1 MELVVLYDPVCAVD
15 DGLDR
20 STELVALDH
29 LHIDDIHVGGNAECR
44 SGDRTGDG
52 GAVRVADLGI
62 VGKAGIADSYASF
75 ELGMR
80 WRNAA
85 IEYVNGHSL
94 TSGRVPVCLIE
105 RHVALI
111 DAIERE
117 GNRR

>member
-1 MELVVLYDPVCAVD
+1 MELVVLHDPVCAVD

-29 LHIDDIHVGGNAECR
+29 LHIDDIHVGCNAECR
-44 SGDRTGDG
+44 SCDRSCDG
-52 GAVRVADLGI
+52 GTVRVAGLGI

-80 WRNAA
+80 LRNAA
-85 IEYVNGHSL
+85 IEYVNGHSF
-94 TSGRVPVCLIE
+94 TRGRVTVCLPQ

-111 DAIERE
+111 AVIEGE
-117 GNRR
+117 